1 MAKVNRRCC
10 QRAATRSGERGAQSS
25 FALNANTGQVH
36 AALMTHQDMADGDA
50 LWPSCSIRFRA
61 THRSISSSTTVP
73 TTPSHTMRPLQH
85 AVLFLQF
92 LHALVPLIGQRICP
106 VRRGVTVRLM
116 QLSVKVVEDGRKAVA
131 TTSDRL
137 PRMRGIGS
145 GSRLTGNYLWW
156 VSRRN
161 QPHGGTRSSAIR
173 SCCLK
178 LCPSMPLHPHA

>member
-10 QRAATRSGERGAQSS
+10 QRAATRSGERGAQPS

-36 AALMTHQDMADGDA
+36 AALMTHQDMAAGDA
-50 LWPSCSIRFRA
+50 LWPSCSTRFRA

-106 VRRGVTVRLM
+106 VRRGKGVTARLM
-116 QLSVKVVEDGRKAVA
+116 QPVTVIFENGRKTVA
-131 TTSDRL
+131 T
-137 PRMRGIGS
+137 P
-145 GSRLTGNYLWW
+145 
-156 VSRRN
+156 
-161 QPHGGTRSSAIR
+161 PAI
-173 SCCLK
+173 
-178 LCPSMPLHPHA
+178 AY